1 MNDQEK
7 ELKDTILPQFN
18 RDRAN
23 VVPILQKV
31 QEKWGYLSK
40 ESIYQIS
47 RFLGVTENDVFGVA
61 TFYAQF
67 RFTPPGDHPIKVCF
81 GTACYVRGIERV
93 LDRLKERLKIDVG
106 ETTED
111 GRFSIDIIRCLGC
124 CAIAPVMMIGEEVK
138 GALTP
143 KKAISLLDQ
152 YAPVSMEE
160 APARR
165 SKDNR
170 GEGGLG
176 CRG

>member
-1 MNDQEK
+1 MNAQEK
-7 ELKDTILPQFN
+7 ELKDTILTQFD

-23 VVPILQKV
+23 VIPILQKV

-47 RFLGVTENDVFGVA
+47 RFLGITENDIFGVS

-81 GTACYVRGIERV
+81 GTACYVRGIERI
-93 LDRLKERLKIDVG
+93 LDKLKEKLKIDIG

-111 GRFSIDIIRCLGC
+111 RKFSIDIIRCLGC
-124 CAIAPVMMIGEEVK
+124 CAIAPVMMIDEEVK

-143 KKAISLLDQ
+143 KKALSLLDK
-152 YAPVSMEE
+152 YASVSMEK
-160 APARR
+160 APQE
-165 SKDNR
+165 K
-170 GEGGLG
+170 
-176 CRG
+176 

>member
-1 MNDQEK
+1 MNDQVK
-7 ELKDTILPQFN
+7 ELKDAILTKFN

-23 VVPILQKV
+23 VIPILQNV
-31 QEKWGYLSK
+31 QGKWGYLSK

-93 LDRLKERLKIDVG
+93 LDKLKEKLKIDVG

-111 GRFSIDIIRCLGC
+111 RKFSIDIIRCLGC
-124 CAIAPVMMIGEEVK
+124 CAIAPVMMIDENIH
-138 GALTP
+138 GALTQ
-143 KKAISLLDQ
+143 KKAISALNK
-152 YAPVSMEE
+152 YAPVSIAESPTEE
-160 APARR
+160 VEITG
-165 SKDNR
+165 K
-170 GEGGLG
+170 EG
-176 CRG
+176 

>member
-1 MNDQEK
+1 MNDQGK

-31 QEKWGYLSK
+31 QSKWGYLSK
-40 ESIYQIS
+40 ESIYRIS
-47 RFLGVTENDVFGVA
+47 RFLGMTENDVFGVA

-81 GTACYVRGIERV
+81 GTACYVRGIEKV
-93 LDRLKERLKIDVG
+93 LAKLKEKLKIDVG

-111 GRFSIDIIRCLGC
+111 RKFSIDIIRCLGC

-143 KKAISLLDQ
+143 KKAMSVLSK
-152 YAPVSMEE
+152 YAQASMEE
-160 APARR
+160 AP
-165 SKDNR
+165 SGEVNITKEKDV
-170 GEGGLG
+170 
-176 CRG
+176 

>member
-31 QEKWGYLSK
+31 QGKWGYLSK

-47 RFLGVTENDVFGVA
+47 RFLGITENVVFGVA

-67 RFTPPGDHPIKVCF
+67 RFTPPADHSIRVCF
-81 GTACYVRGIERV
+81 GTACYVRGTERV
-93 LDRLKERLKIDVG
+93 LDKLKEKLKIHVG

-111 GRFSIDIIRCLGC
+111 RKFSINVIRCLGC
-124 CAIAPVMMIGEEVK
+124 CAIAPVMMIDEEIY

-143 KKAISLLDQ
+143 KKAINVLNK
-152 YAPVSMEE
+152 YAPVSIAESPAEE
-160 APARR
+160 VEITGKE
-165 SKDNR
+165 S
-170 GEGGLG
+170 
-176 CRG
+176 